1 MDRRLIQTAVFG
13 SPDSDEPAL
22 CPETPEELEAFRR
35 EHAGVTIWC
44 GTQFEGGC
52 GRQLTTRLCT
62 DKICH
67 FAHYGS
73 GGTGG
78 PCGRKDRG
86 KDDANHLFAKAH
98 VKSWLRT
105 QGIEAEFT
113 FPEPLGSAVMV
124 HLPDGRTILVH
135 LDRNQPVTWDPATWE
150 TILGPGVRDTHALI
164 QRGYLHRVRFVDRPG
179 GGRVVQF
186 GTELHGRGTEHWDAL
201 DDIVLTPGGLVSRT
215 RPVPVRA
222 PAPAP
227 RPADAPTDREI
238 VTVTR
243 GTSRDPRRTDP
254 AHELLRHLDIDHD
267 SPRKIKDA
275 IEAIPRLLETD
286 LHPDDANRLR
296 VALPKCLRRLE
307 AHAQR
312 RQKAVQQLREN
323 PTEALYYKAV
333 RLLEDDP
340 DALQEEKDVVAAHT
354 ARIEQARAVKEAAR
368 RAAQERAREEKR
380 RAEQERRAAWLQE
393 MIDGQEAME
402 RQMAARKALV
412 AQRVAQAAEQRHQ
425 QDRQAHAGKVAP
437 LAPAVRG
444 ALKKAAREHR
454 VTTWPELRDKTGM
467 RQLGQL
473 NHGDKVELLALVE
486 ADTAPE
492 TPLLSTLLVTD
503 DDSASINLHRDI
515 SRLLGRPLP
524 SSDTDLLEQLAH
536 DRIQLHNQR

>member
-22 CPETPEELEAFRR
+22 CPETPDELEAFRR
-35 EHAGVTIWC
+35 EHTGVTIWC

-52 GRQLTTRLCT
+52 GRQLTTRLYT

-67 FAHYGS
+67 FAHHGS

-78 PCGRKDRG
+78 SCGRKDRG

-98 VKSWLRT
+98 LKSWLRT

-113 FPEPLGSAVMV
+113 LPEPLGSAVMV
-124 HLPDGRTILVH
+124 HLSDGRAILLH
-135 LDRNQPVTWDPATWE
+135 LDRNQPITWDPGRWE

-164 QRGYLHRVRFVDRPG
+164 QRGYLHRVRFADRPG
-179 GGRVVQF
+179 GGRTLQF
-186 GTELHGRGTEHWDAL
+186 GTELHGRGTDHWDPL
-201 DDIVLTPGGLVSRT
+201 DDIVLTPAGLVSKT
-215 RPVPVRA
+215 RPA
-222 PAPAP
+222 TSTPAPAP
-227 RPADAPTDREI
+227 QPEQAPAGREI
-238 VTVTR
+238 VTITR
-243 GTSRDPRRTDP
+243 ATARDPRRSEP

-267 SPRKIKDA
+267 SPRKIKDVV
-275 IEAIPRLLETD
+275 EAIPRLLETD

-312 RQKAVQQLREN
+312 RQKVVQQLREK
-323 PTEALYYKAV
+323 PTEALYYVAV
-333 RLLEDDP
+333 GLLEDDP
-340 DALQEEKDVVAAHT
+340 DASQEEKDVVAALT
-354 ARIEQARAVKEAAR
+354 ARM
-368 RAAQERAREEKR
+368 ERARAEQQAALLAAHEREQEEER
-380 RAEQERRAAWLQE
+380 RAEQEQRDAWFEEMAASR
-393 MIDGQEAME
+393 EALE
-402 RQMAARKALV
+402 RQTAAKKAAV
-412 AQRVAQAAEQRHQ
+412 AQRAAEQRSQ
-425 QDRQAHAGKVAP
+425 QARQAHADKVAQ

-454 VTTWPELRDKTGM
+454 VTTWPELRDKTGL

-486 ADTAPE
+486 ADSTPE
-492 TPLLSTLLVTD
+492 APLLSTLLVTE
-503 DDSASINLHRDI
+503 DDSASLSLHRDI

-524 SSDTDLLEQLAH
+524 FSDTDLLEQLAH
-536 DRIQLHNQR
+536 DRTQLHNQR